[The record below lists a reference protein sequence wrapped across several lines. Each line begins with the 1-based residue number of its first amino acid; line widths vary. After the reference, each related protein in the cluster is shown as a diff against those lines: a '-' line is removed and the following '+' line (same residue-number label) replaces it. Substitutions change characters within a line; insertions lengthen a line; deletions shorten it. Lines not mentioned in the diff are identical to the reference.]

1 MVFDAQKVENKGRP
15 IAVDLDGTLVK
26 TDTLFE
32 LWLRLAKRDASVVF
46 KSAWWL
52 RKGLAYFKGRLV
64 GQAQINVATLP
75 YHLAVLDY
83 LTTQRIA
90 DRKLWLVTARDSRI
104 ARQVAEHLQI
114 FEGVMG
120 TEEGVNLSGRNK
132 ATALVN
138 KFGLRGF
145 DYIGNSRKD
154 LAVWEKAGTAHAV
167 TNSDRLRRIVA
178 KTTLVGKVWRSK
190 RSALKAMWA
199 AIRPHQWVKN
209 LLLLIPMLADH
220 QLNWIVGVKAG
231 RAFVVFCLIA
241 SAIYL
246 INDMLDL
253 EADRRHPTKRY
264 RPLAS
269 GELSLWQ
276 GTAMVIVLL
285 GTGAIIAAGLDGL
298 FVKMVIT
305 YFLLN
310 LIYSLGAKQIVLLDV
325 IILAVL
331 YGLRIMAGGAA
342 ANIAVSDWLMAL
354 ILFLALSGALMKRYV
369 DLSRVKE
376 LAVKGNLSGRGYA
389 RADMALVGQ
398 MGIMSGFLAVLV
410 MALYINSTQVARL
423 YRHSEYWWLVAL
435 LLLYGVSRGWLNAY
449 RGKIGDDPVMYI
461 IRDPIYYWIIGLTI
475 VLALL
480 AI

>member
-1 MVFDAQKVENKGRP
+1 M
-15 IAVDLDGTLVK
+15 L
-26 TDTLFE
+26 
-32 LWLRLAKRDASVVF
+32 
-46 KSAWWL
+46 KSFWWL
-52 RKGLAYFKGRLV
+52 RKGRAYFKGRLAR
-64 GQAQINVATLP
+64 QAQIDVATLP
-75 YHLAVLDY
+75 YHLAVVDY
-83 LTTQRIA
+83 LTMQRNA
-90 DRKLWLVTARDSRI
+90 GRKLWLVTASDSRI
-104 ARQVAEHLQI
+104 ARQVAEHLKI

-132 ATALVN
+132 ARALVN

-167 TNSDRLRRIVA
+167 TNSDWLRRRVA
-178 KTTLVGKVWRSK
+178 KTALVGEVWRSK
-190 RSALKAMWA
+190 GSALKAMWA
-199 AIRPHQWVKN
+199 ELRPHQWVKN

-220 QLNWIVGVKAG
+220 QLSWIVGGKVG
-231 RAFVVFCLIA
+231 GAFVVFCLIA

-253 EADRRHPTKRY
+253 EADRCHPTKRY

-269 GELSLWQ
+269 GELSLWH
-276 GTAMVIVLL
+276 GAAMVIVLL
-285 GTGAIIAAGLDGL
+285 GTGAIIAAELDGL
-298 FVKMVIT
+298 FVKIVIT

-310 LIYSLGAKQIVLLDV
+310 LIYSLGAKQVVLLDV

-342 ANIAVSDWLMAL
+342 ADIVVSDWLMAL
-354 ILFLALSGALMKRYV
+354 ILFLALSGALMKRYIE
-369 DLSRVKE
+369 LSRVKK
-376 LAVKGNLSGRGYA
+376 LVFNGNLSGRGYT

-398 MGIMSGFLAVLV
+398 MGMTSGFLAVLV
-410 MALYINSTQVARL
+410 MALYINSTQVTNL
-423 YRHSEYWWLVAL
+423 YRHPEYWWLVAL

-449 RGKIGDDPVMYI
+449 RGKIGDDPIMYI